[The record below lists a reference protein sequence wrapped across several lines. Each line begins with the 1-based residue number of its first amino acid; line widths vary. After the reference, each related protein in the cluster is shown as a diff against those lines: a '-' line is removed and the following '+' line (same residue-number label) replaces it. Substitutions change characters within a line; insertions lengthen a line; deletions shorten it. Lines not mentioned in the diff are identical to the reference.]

1 LRAVL
6 KGVLKDHLR
15 VDEGALSAN
24 VFPGSGDVKPMTGLF
39 A

>member
-1 LRAVL
+1 VL

-15 VDEGALSAN
+15 VPDAALATK
-24 VFPGSGDVKPMTGLF
+24 VFPDSVAARPMTGLV

>member
-1 LRAVL
+1 VL

-15 VDEGALSAN
+15 VEERALAAS
-24 VFPGSGDVKPMTGLF
+24 VFPDSVAVKPMSGLL

>member
-1 LRAVL
+1 M

-15 VDEGALSAN
+15 LDDGPLATT
-24 VFPGSGDVKPMTGLF
+24 VFPGSGDVKPMAGLL